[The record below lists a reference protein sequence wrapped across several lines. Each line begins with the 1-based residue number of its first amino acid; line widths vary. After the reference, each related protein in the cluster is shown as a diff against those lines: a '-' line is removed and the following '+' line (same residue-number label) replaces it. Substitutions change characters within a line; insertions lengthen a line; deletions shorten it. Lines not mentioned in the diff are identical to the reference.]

1 MTTVQ
6 VPPTGAT
13 GAAVEPRPVVPAQVD
28 ALRAARRGKRP
39 PSAKGVSRVERIAAY
54 TLLILGSIA
63 FLIPFYFV
71 FNASLKGQA
80 EVEAGE
86 FSRPV
91 ILPAREPGTK
101 LPIDAAPDAV
111 VKAIRGGTLVE
122 LYERIVQGVEPGDPP
137 VRSFI
142 ARVQAA
148 DGSGVREMRI
158 GTDGTVISDIP
169 FRTGPRWDNYRRA
182 LAPEKMNFWPALS
195 NTVVVT
201 SLSVVGQIISC
212 SLVGFG
218 FARFRFRGRGILFM
232 VMLSTLML
240 PAQVTMIPV
249 FVLFRSMGTIDTFWP
264 LIIPQWLA
272 SPFFVFMF
280 RQFFAQIPEELIE
293 AARIDGA
300 GNGRIYWQLMLP
312 LSGPVIAIVAIYTF
326 LASWNDF
333 LGPLIYLNSPENR
346 TIALALNA
354 FRGQYGIS
362 DVHLLMAA
370 SVVCMLPCIVLFFAM
385 QKYFVESVAMSG
397 LKS

>member
-6 VPPTGAT
+6 APPTGAT
-13 GAAVEPRPVVPAQVD
+13 GAAVEPRSVVRAQVRS
-28 ALRAARRGKRP
+28 ARGKKP
-39 PSAKGVSRVERIAAY
+39 PSALRVSRTERTLAY
-54 TLLILGSIA
+54 TLLVVGAIA

-71 FNASLKGQA
+71 LNASLKGQA
-80 EVEAGE
+80 EVEAGD

-91 ILPAREPGTK
+91 ILSPAEPGTR
-101 LPIDAAPDAV
+101 LATDAAPAV
-111 VKAIRGGTLVE
+111 IKKAIGGGTLME
-122 LYERIVQGVEPGDPP
+122 LYERVVKGTDPGDPP

-142 ARVQAA
+142 ARVQVG
-148 DGSGVREMRI
+148 DGGVREMRI
-158 GTDGTVISDIP
+158 AADGTVISDAP
-169 FRTGPRWDNYRRA
+169 FHTGPRWDNYRRA
-182 LAPEKMNFWPALS
+182 LSPEKMNFWPALS
-195 NTVVVT
+195 NTVVIT
-201 SLSVVGQIISC
+201 TLSVVGQIISC

-249 FVLFRSMGTIDTFWP
+249 FVLFRTMGMIDTFWP

-326 LASWNDF
+326 LSSWNDF

-370 SVVCMLPCIVLFFAM
+370 TVVCMLPCIVLFFAM